1 MATPLTFDPTANLP
15 SFSAA
20 AARFRDGLE
29 TPREFLERCLE
40 RIAAYEPAIHAFA
53 WFDPAGPRAAAT
65 RVVAS
70 AAAGNTSAQPSHGSG
85 EER

>member
-29 TPREFLERCLE
+29 TPRDFLERCLD
-40 RIAAYEPAIHAFA
+40 RIAAYEPAIRAFA
-53 WFDPAGPRAAAT
+53 
-65 RVVAS
+65 
-70 AAAGNTSAQPSHGSG
+70 
-85 EER
+85 